1 MPEYT
6 IINLLKTLPEDVLID
21 IFWKTTVEV
30 DVSLLTAEEKKRL
43 KRLKMNVEK
52 GKQLSGKI

>member
-1 MPEYT
+1 
-6 IINLLKTLPEDVLID
+6 LKTLPEDVLID
-21 IFWKTTVEV
+21 LFWKTTVEV